1 METIFVKCPNCGHA
15 FDSHDNFWW
24 GPDED
29 NHPTVENYRCPE
41 CGASTEPS
49 FRCSMCPYDR
59 TCTRE
64 EMCPCCDSW
73 NYDDFTEVVPG
84 AQENKED

>member
-29 NHPTVENYRCPE
+29 NHPTVENYRCP
-41 CGASTEPS
+41 
-49 FRCSMCPYDR
+49 
-59 TCTRE
+59 
-64 EMCPCCDSW
+64 CCDSW
-73 NYDDFTEVVPG
+73 NYDDFTEVVPS
-84 AQENKED
+84 AQENNED